1 MALHSNMFVCSKR
14 FLTKIFSFDVMNT
27 NLRYLKNAQVNLDF
41 HHSTNLQCRHT
52 CFGSLSNRLFPTQS
66 QAQDLRN
73 SRFYTDIHRSTG
85 DFNKNSLNTFEAST
99 DSMDSETEN
108 DPRRRTSHVF
118 NIDVLVALLRQENG
132 ADICVIKVPKEMR
145 YTDYFVVVS
154 GSSTRHLRAMAFYA
168 VKVYKY
174 LKQDSDPHVQ
184 IEGKDAEDWMCIDF
198 GDIVVHF
205 MLPEARQVYELEKLW
220 TLRSFDEQLSSI
232 PAETLPKD
240 FIYEADLPK

>member
-14 FLTKIFSFDVMNT
+14 FLTKMFRFDVMNT

-41 HHSTNLQCRHT
+41 QHSTNLQCRHT

-66 QAQDLRN
+66 QARDLRN
-73 SRFYTDIHRSTG
+73 SRFYTDMHRSTG
-85 DFNKNSLNTFEAST
+85 DFNENSLNTFEAST

-174 LKQDSDPHVQ
+174 LKQDSDH
-184 IEGKDAEDWMCIDF
+184 MSRSR
-198 GDIVVHF
+198 
-205 MLPEARQVYELEKLW
+205 ARMQRTGCALTLAILW
-220 TLRSFDEQLSSI
+220 FTSCCQKPDRCMSWRSCGPCARLTSS
-232 PAETLPKD
+232 
-240 FIYEADLPK
+240 